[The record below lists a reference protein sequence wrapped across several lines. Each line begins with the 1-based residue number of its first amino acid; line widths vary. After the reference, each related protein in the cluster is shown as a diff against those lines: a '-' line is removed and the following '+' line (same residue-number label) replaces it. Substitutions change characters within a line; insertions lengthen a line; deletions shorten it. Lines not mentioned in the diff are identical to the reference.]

1 MQCDGNKALDIVYGR
16 LNDNL
21 HDLSDDIAIDL
32 LDEVRNLKLDLI
44 LWAMDEAHK
53 NITQAAKILNL
64 NRTTMTSMVQNEL
77 APIIERRSED
87 RRAIS

>member
-53 NITQAAKILNL
+53 NITQAAKMLNL

-77 APIIERRSED
+77 APVIKRRSED